1 MAEKAHEYA
10 RIRWVDLDT
19 VYVDGKVLGALPELI
34 AADITGKNVD
44 LVSTYANKSDILII
58 SYMAEWCGNCQYEA
72 PQLKTIYEE
81 FSQLGLE
88 SVVVMEYSSLKGALV
103 FVNKYGLSM
112 PVYFGKIQAK
122 DENRRHLTQHYQ
134 LRKALADERGWGTPF
149 HIIIEKGNLKK
160 VGIVTGEFKSK
171 ELKLY
176 LTEKLL
182 TKEKIRKK

>member
-1 MAEKAHEYA
+1 
-10 RIRWVDLDT
+10 
-19 VYVDGKVLGALPELI
+19 
-34 AADITGKNVD
+34 
-44 LVSTYANKSDILII
+44 
-58 SYMAEWCGNCQYEA
+58 
-72 PQLKTIYEE
+72 
-81 FSQLGLE
+81 
-88 SVVVMEYSSLKGALV
+88 
-103 FVNKYGLSM
+103 M